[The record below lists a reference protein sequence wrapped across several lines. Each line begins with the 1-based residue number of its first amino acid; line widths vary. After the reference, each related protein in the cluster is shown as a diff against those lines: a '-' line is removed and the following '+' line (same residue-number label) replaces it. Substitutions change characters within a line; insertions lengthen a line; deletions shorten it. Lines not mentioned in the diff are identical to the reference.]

1 VTGALT
7 VASMAFRE
15 VSEHDDFAIVK
26 APALRYTSRRSNREL
41 RSKMA
46 TRLVTKSIRLTEEEA
61 GAVQEFV
68 VHTGEVEAAV
78 LKRAMLRGFQEL
90 RIEQAILAYLRD
102 SDSEGA
108 AQLACLPRARFLD
121 LLAERGIPLL
131 TGPSTV
137 RDEVAH
143 LAEVLG
149 SNRLRK
155 ALVATEHVELRG

>member
-68 VHTGEVEAAV
+68 VHTGEVEATV
-78 LKRAMLRGFQEL
+78 LKRAMLRGLQEL
-90 RIEQAILAYLRD
+90 RLEQAILAYLSDGD
-102 SDSEGA
+102 STAA
-108 AQLACLPRARFLD
+108 AQVAGLPRARLID
-121 LLAERGIPLL
+121 RLIDHGVPLL

-137 RDEVAH
+137 RHEVAY
-143 LAEVLG
+143 LADALG
-149 SNRLRK
+149 SSRLHG
-155 ALVATEHVELRG
+155 ALVATESVETRD